1 MNIIKRHKS
10 ILIKIFLCLL
20 IIAFI
25 FLYIKNQAI
34 HKTVNLVLVSFI
46 FAYVLKPIRNF
57 YMRRFN
63 ISSKKASVVIMLSI
77 TIGIALTL
85 YILIPKMYKEL
96 SNVEMIF
103 NKLVDLYEN
112 IEQSSKIKNSELFS
126 FIYVQIKEKISKFLV
141 SMSLSIVNNVM
152 KMSENL
158 MSFAVIPVITYYF
171 LTDSKKISK
180 KFYLLV
186 PLKRRA
192 MSKAIIRD
200 IDKLLGDY
208 IVGQLLLSGI
218 VGLSTLIILLVFDVK
233 FPLWLSVFNGIV
245 NVIPY
250 FGPIIG
256 ALPIVLIAFLDST
269 SKGVY
274 ILIGVLILQQ
284 IEGNILS
291 PRITSDSTNIHPI
304 LVIILLILGEQ
315 LAGFIGMIIV
325 IPLGVIVKVIYED
338 INYYLF

>member
-1 MNIIKRHKS
+1 
-10 ILIKIFLCLL
+10 
-20 IIAFI
+20 
-25 FLYIKNQAI
+25 
-34 HKTVNLVLVSFI
+34 
-46 FAYVLKPIRNF
+46 
-57 YMRRFN
+57 
-63 ISSKKASVVIMLSI
+63 MLFRS
-77 TIGIALTL
+77 
-85 YILIPKMYKEL
+85 
-96 SNVEMIF
+96 
-103 NKLVDLYEN
+103 
-112 IEQSSKIKNSELFS
+112 
-126 FIYVQIKEKISKFLV
+126 
-141 SMSLSIVNNVM
+141 
-152 KMSENL
+152 
-158 MSFAVIPVITYYF
+158 
-171 LTDSKKISK
+171 
-180 KFYLLV
+180 
-186 PLKRRA
+186 
-192 MSKAIIRD
+192 IRD

-245 NVIPY
+245 NIIPY